1 MRIIGPLKCY
11 VGYEFLG
18 RDEFINKSQLIGT
31 GVHEA
36 IKNKYNFV
44 KSEIPED
51 LEEEALNFKNG
62 KVVINEKTYVIEEL
76 DIDDKE
82 LSTWVWGP
90 TDVAKETLNQII
102 KIIDE
107 NSQGIKLADQ
117 PKKEDYGTQMKV
129 KLDIN
134 LEHFFNQRFV
144 SLMKGISDS
153 MSPSGFSRVEVQF
166 PFLATV
172 FLSTPDVDKISKKEF
187 QQDEFDIVMETLKDE
202 KGLAIWASETK
213 EYAKNEFMIGFDVDC
228 QKAESILSQIE
239 KVLEKE

>member
-1 MRIIGPLKCY
+1 MRIISPLKCY

-31 GVHEA
+31 GIHEA
-36 IKNKYNFV
+36 IKNKYHFV

-51 LEEEALNFKNG
+51 LEEALSFKNG
-62 KVVINEKTYVIEEL
+62 KVVINEKTYMIEEL

-90 TDVAKETLNQII
+90 TDVVKEILNQIV
-102 KIIDE
+102 KMIDE

-117 PKKEDYGTQMKV
+117 PKKEDYETQMKV
-129 KLDIN
+129 KLNIN
-134 LEHFFNQRFV
+134 LEQIFNKRFV
-144 SLMKGISDS
+144 SLMKEISDS
-153 MSPSGFSRVEVQF
+153 MSSSDFSRVEVQF

-172 FLSTPDVDKISKKEF
+172 FLLTPDVEKISKKEL
-187 QQDEFDIVMETLKDE
+187 QQDEFDIVMEASKDS
-202 KGLAIWASETK
+202 KALVISASETK
-213 EYAKNEFMIGFDVDC
+213 DYLKSEFMIYFDFDC

-239 KVLEKE
+239 KALEQK